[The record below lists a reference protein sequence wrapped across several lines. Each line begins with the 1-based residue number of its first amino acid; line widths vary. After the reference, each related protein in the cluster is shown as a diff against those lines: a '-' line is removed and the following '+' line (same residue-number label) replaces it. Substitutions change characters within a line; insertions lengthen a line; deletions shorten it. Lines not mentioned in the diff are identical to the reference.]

1 MVVAGISCEGVVLVS
16 SLGLVSV
23 TGTDVCSGDVIGDT
37 LVLVCLFVC
46 SSLNFGL
53 VGSYVCVT
61 TGVVLLVYDV
71 ISICDVITDGAV
83 VSSIDITATAAA
95 ALLVVIV

>member
-16 SLGLVSV
+16 SLDLVSI
-23 TGTDVCSGDVIGDT
+23 TGTADVCSCDVMRDT
-37 LVLVCLFVC
+37 LALVCLFVC

-53 VGSYVCVT
+53 VGSDVCNT

-71 ISICDVITDGAV
+71 ISICDVITD
-83 VSSIDITATAAA
+83 
-95 ALLVVIV
+95 